1 MLVGSLREQSY
12 ARKIAKNAI
21 DMFSDEFYAEIVE
34 IRDLPL
40 YDADYDDI
48 NNTNKPLPESYV
60 QFRKRLKMLLE
71 YYLLLLKIIEL
82 YQPA

>member
-1 MLVGSLREQSY
+1 MKKDVVVLVGSLREQSY

-21 DMFSDEFYAEIVE
+21 DMFNDEFYAEIVE

-60 QFRKRLKMLLE
+60 QFRK
-71 YYLLLLKIIEL
+71 KIKDAAGVL
-82 YQPA
+82 F